1 MAATLGIP
9 ELTLSI
15 IIGALIAI
23 IFSLRVLYG
32 VDRRIERIEEHI
44 EKIANKI
51 VREELKIERMIKN
64 KRRR

>member
-1 MAATLGIP
+1 MVSTLGIP

-23 IFSLRVLYG
+23 IFSLRILYT

-51 VREELKIERMIKN
+51 VKEELKLERMV
-64 KRRR
+64 KRK